1 MKFIQVSRK
10 SREHFSILSRSANA
24 TERVGRPN
32 RAELI
37 ENQIF
42 VDICEKVKLSTKRN
56 ILDIGSGCGNLARSL
71 IEFSL
76 NSGSSVTFVD
86 STEVIEVLKDENI
99 EIARSQFKTVEGYF
113 PDITRDLST
122 DYDCIIAYSVMHYVE
137 NPKKFILGA
146 LRLLDENGVL
156 LIGDIPN
163 SDKKRRFMREGNQN
177 YRFNRIWKTD
187 FSRHYSERE
196 LGRYIRLIRK
206 RGFEAYLIPQNN
218 TFPHSGS
225 REDLLVFRNRIGK

>member
-1 MKFIQVSRK
+1 MSRK

-42 VDICEKVKLSTKRN
+42 VDICEKVRLSTRRN
-56 ILDIGSGCGNLARSL
+56 ILDIGSGCGNLARLL

-99 EIARSQFKTVEGYF
+99 EIARPQFKTVEGYF
-113 PDITRDLST
+113 PDISRDLSN

-137 NPKKFILGA
+137 NPKNFILGA
-146 LRLLDENGVL
+146 LRVLSENGVL

-163 SDKKRRFMREGNQN
+163 SDKKRRFMTGENQN
-177 YRFNRIWKTD
+177 YHFSRIWKRD

-206 RGFEAYLIPQNN
+206 RGFEAYLIPQND